1 MLKMR
6 ISCRGCTRSRIVS
19 LIELF
24 AALFGIVSVYLGTR
38 QNVWVWPTGLVNVGL
53 YIFVFFEARLYA
65 DMGLQGIY
73 VALCLY
79 GWYHWL
85 HGSDQGTP
93 LLVTRTS
100 RQTMAAL
107 GVVAVAATLALGS
120 TLASQT
126 DASLPWLDSATTVV
140 SLVAQ
145 WMMTRKLLEHWLV
158 WIGVDTVYVG
168 MFLYKALYVTAGLYL
183 VFLGLAVLGYR
194 NWRRT
199 FAEGPTA

>member
-1 MLKMR
+1 
-6 ISCRGCTRSRIVS
+6 
-19 LIELF
+19 
-24 AALFGIVSVYLGTR
+24 
-38 QNVWVWPTGLVNVGL
+38 
-53 YIFVFFEARLYA
+53 
-65 DMGLQGIY
+65 
-73 VALCLY
+73 
-79 GWYHWL
+79 
-85 HGSDQGTP
+85 
-93 LLVTRTS
+93 
-100 RQTMAAL
+100 MAAL

-194 NWRRT
+194 NWRRDVRG
-199 FAEGPTA
+199 EVPTA

>member
-1 MLKMR
+1 MQGP
-6 ISCRGCTRSRIVS
+6 IRSRIES
-19 LIELF
+19 LTEYV

-38 QNVWVWPTGLVNVGL
+38 QSVWVWPTGLVNVGL
-53 YIFVFFEARLYA
+53 YILVFFEAKLYA
-65 DMGLQGIY
+65 DMGLQAVY
-73 VALCLY
+73 VGLCVY

-85 HGSDQGTP
+85 HGGDRGTALP
-93 LLVTRTS
+93 VTRTS
-100 RQTMAAL
+100 GRTLVVLAA
-107 GVVAVAATLALGS
+107 VAVAASAALGA

-158 WIGVDTVYVG
+158 WIGVDTAYVG

-194 NWRRT
+194 RWRRDFT
-199 FAEGPTA
+199 REVVT